1 MAEISTQ
8 EYPGLII
15 AVFGS
20 RSLVET
26 ADGGNLECTQPRHIR
41 PVCGDR
47 VRYRVKEDGDGH
59 LSVIEPRRNSFPR
72 VDRRGQPRV
81 IAANLDRVFVVVA
94 PEPAPTR
101 FLVDRYLVAAHAVG
115 VEPVVVVNKADTDG
129 HAALMERLAEYRELG
144 YTVLATSAHTGEG
157 LESLKE
163 LVQAG
168 TGILAGQSGVGK
180 SRLARWLLPGV
191 TIATDELSHATG
203 KGRHTTTTARL
214 YHPPGGGSLIDS
226 PGVWEYG
233 LWRMPREQVEQ
244 GFIEFRPWLGECRF
258 RDCRHIAEP
267 NCAVKAAVEKGEI
280 SGRRW
285 ESYQQLLGEVK
296 DER

>member
-8 EYPGLII
+8 EYPGRVI
-15 AVFGS
+15 AVFGP
-20 RSLVET
+20 RCEVET
-26 ADGGNLECTQPRHIR
+26 EDGEALSCTQPRHIK

-47 VRYRVKEDGDGH
+47 VRYQLKEDGGGH
-59 LSVIEPRRNSFPR
+59 LSAIEPRDNSFPR
-72 VDRRGQPRV
+72 VDRRGRPRV
-81 IAANLDRVFVVVA
+81 IAANLDLVFIVVA

-101 FLVDRYLVAAHAVG
+101 FLVDRYLVAAHTVE
-115 VEPVVVVNKADTDG
+115 VEPVLVANKADSDS
-129 HAALMERLAEYRELG
+129 HARLMERLSEYRDLG
-144 YTVLATSAHTGEG
+144 YTLLGTSAKTGEG
-157 LESLKE
+157 LDE
-163 LVQAG
+163 LAALVRAG

-180 SRLARWLLPGV
+180 SQLARWLLPGV
-191 TIATDELSHATG
+191 EIATDQISHATG

-233 LWRMPREQVEQ
+233 LWEMPREEVER
-244 GFIEFRPWLGECRF
+244 GFIEFHPHLDRCQF
-258 RDCRHIAEP
+258 RDCRHVAEP

-285 ESYQQLLGEVK
+285 ESYQQLLGEIK
-296 DER
+296 GER

>member
-1 MAEISTQ
+1 MAGSDSQ
-8 EYPGLII
+8 EHPGRVT

-20 RSLVET
+20 RSQIET
-26 ADGGNLECTQPRHIR
+26 GNGELLECTQPRHIK

-47 VRYRVKEDGDGH
+47 VRYRMKEDGGGH

-72 VDRRGQPRV
+72 VDRRGRPRV
-81 IAANLDRVFVVVA
+81 IAANLDHVFIVVA

-101 FLVDRYLVAAHAVG
+101 FLLDRYLVAAHTVE
-115 VEPVVVVNKADTDG
+115 VEPVLVANKADTDG
-129 HAALMERLAEYRELG
+129 HAALIERLTPYRELG
-144 YTVLATSAHTGEG
+144 YTLLSTNALTGDGIGDLAAIIRP
-157 LESLKE
+157 
-163 LVQAG
+163 G
-168 TGILAGQSGVGK
+168 TCILAGQSGVGK
-180 SRLARWLLPGV
+180 SRLARQLLPGV
-191 TIATDELSHATG
+191 EIATDQLSHATG

-233 LWRMPREQVEQ
+233 LWQMPREQVER
-244 GFIEFRPWLGECRF
+244 GFIEFRPHLGRCQF
-258 RDCRHIAEP
+258 RDCRHVAEP

-280 SGRRW
+280 SERRW

-296 DER
+296 DKS